1 MLDMLFS
8 QSVNGPD
15 FPVRSVSRSKTCKQG
30 NDAWWE
36 IENSIAEQLH
46 LILWKKFPCGFLIAS
61 TKMNWNSTSTRTF
74 SRPSE
79 MNNCRYVLVSRKI
92 RGRIILC
99 TYISPLFQPFFPQG
113 SRVAQRLR
121 ALASHQCSPSLNP
134 GVDAICP
141 VSLLLVLSFARRGFF
156 CVLQF
161 SPLLKN
167 QHSKF

>member
-30 NDAWWE
+30 NDAWCE
-36 IENSIAEQLH
+36 MENSIAEQLH

-61 TKMNWNSTSTRTF
+61 TKWIENSTSILAF

-79 MNNCRYVLVSRKI
+79 MNNCRYVLVSSQV

-99 TYISPLFQPFFPQG
+99 TCISPLFIPFFHQG

-121 ALASHQCSPSLNP
+121 ELASHQCGPSLNP
-134 GVDAICP
+134 GVDAICR
-141 VSLLLVLSFARRGFF
+141 VSLLLVLSFAPRGFF
-156 CVLQF
+156 SVY
-161 SPLLKN
+161 
-167 QHSKF
+167 

>member
-46 LILWKKFPCGFLIAS
+46 LILWKNFSCGFLMTS
-61 TKMNWNSTSTRTF
+61 QKWMENSTSILAF

-79 MNNCRYVLVSRKI
+79 MSNCRYVLVSSQV
-92 RGRIILC
+92 RGRII
-99 TYISPLFQPFFPQG
+99 
-113 SRVAQRLR
+113 
-121 ALASHQCSPSLNP
+121 
-134 GVDAICP
+134 
-141 VSLLLVLSFARRGFF
+141 
-156 CVLQF
+156 
-161 SPLLKN
+161 
-167 QHSKF
+167 

>member
-46 LILWKKFPCGFLIAS
+46 LILWKNFSCGFLMTSQKWIE
-61 TKMNWNSTSTRTF
+61 NSTSILAF

-79 MNNCRYVLVSRKI
+79 MSNCRYVLVSSQV
-92 RGRIILC
+92 RGRII
-99 TYISPLFQPFFPQG
+99 
-113 SRVAQRLR
+113 
-121 ALASHQCSPSLNP
+121 
-134 GVDAICP
+134 
-141 VSLLLVLSFARRGFF
+141 
-156 CVLQF
+156 
-161 SPLLKN
+161 
-167 QHSKF
+167 